1 MTQAADEALKRLC
14 YVEAELLI
22 QQDALAPG
30 QVDVA
35 SIFAE
40 HHVGL
45 VRLALIMVGDQA
57 TAEDVVQEAFAR
69 THAGRARLRD
79 ADRALA
85 YVRSAVLNGCRS
97 VLRRRATVFRRAV
110 PYEPP
115 VWSAESAAM
124 LGEERREVLLALHGL
139 PRRQR
144 EELMLRYQ
152 GVCGAPVS
160 RPGVKRTFPR
170 SGAGK
175 MHRRQGD
182 SSCASS
188 VASAVSSRCTI
199 CEFRDRRSVWAR
211 AATWSWTSSGSRRV
225 IRIMTPL

>member
-1 MTQAADEALKRLC
+1 ME
-14 YVEAELLI
+14 VELLT
-22 QQDALAPG
+22 QQEDLARRR
-30 QVDVA
+30 VDVA

-79 ADRALA
+79 GDKALA

-97 VLRRRATVFRRAV
+97 VLRRRATVFRR

-115 VWSAESAAM
+115 VWSAESAALM
-124 LGEERREVLLALHGL
+124 GEERREVMLALRRL

-144 EELMLRYQ
+144 EALTLRYYFDLPDQ
-152 GVCGAPVS
+152 EIAETMGISAS
-160 RPGVKRTFPR
+160 TAR
-170 SGAGK
+170 STIARGLAALG
-175 MHRRQGD
+175 RALGED
-182 SSCASS
+182 S
-188 VASAVSSRCTI
+188 
-199 CEFRDRRSVWAR
+199 
-211 AATWSWTSSGSRRV
+211 
-225 IRIMTPL
+225 

>member
-1 MTQAADEALKRLC
+1 
-14 YVEAELLI
+14 VEVELLSRGK
-22 QQDALAPG
+22 ALMRE

-35 SIFAE
+35 VIFAE

-69 THAGRARLRD
+69 THAGRGRLRD
-79 ADRALA
+79 PGRALV

-124 LGEERREVLLALHGL
+124 VTEERRELLVALRKL

-144 EELMLRYQ
+144 EALTLRYYL
-152 GVCGAPVS
+152 GLADPEIAETMRISASTVRSTIARGLTAL
-160 RPGVKRTFPR
+160 RRTL
-170 SGAGK
+170 GE
-175 MHRRQGD
+175 D
-182 SSCASS
+182 S
-188 VASAVSSRCTI
+188 
-199 CEFRDRRSVWAR
+199 
-211 AATWSWTSSGSRRV
+211 
-225 IRIMTPL
+225 